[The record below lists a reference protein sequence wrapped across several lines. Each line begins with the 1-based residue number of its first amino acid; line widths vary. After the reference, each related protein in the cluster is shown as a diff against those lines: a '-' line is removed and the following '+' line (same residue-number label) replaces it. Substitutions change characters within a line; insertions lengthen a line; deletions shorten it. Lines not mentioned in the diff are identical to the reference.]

1 MKKDSI
7 SIKDMEPFFL
17 YLPTDGGWNFCTV
30 MEWYTKNRGKAG
42 EEGYGKVQEI
52 S

>member
-30 MEWYTKNRGKAG
+30 MEWVLLSKGWYC
-42 EEGYGKVQEI
+42 I
-52 S
+52 SFCRLTIK

>member
-30 MEWYTKNRGKAG
+30 MEWYYYQRGGIAYPFAG
-42 EEGYGKVQEI
+42 LL
-52 S
+52 